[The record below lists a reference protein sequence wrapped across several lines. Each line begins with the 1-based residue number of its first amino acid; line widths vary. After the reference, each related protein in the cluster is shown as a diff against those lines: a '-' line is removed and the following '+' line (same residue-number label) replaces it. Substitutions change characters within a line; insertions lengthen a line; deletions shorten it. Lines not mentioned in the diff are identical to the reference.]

1 MNDDLGLYVHIPFCA
16 SKCDYCNFY
25 SVMPNGRIIAD
36 YIKAICTEIT
46 FYKGSHKTVN
56 TIYFGGGTPNIL
68 SFKDFA
74 RILETIKKVFKVSL
88 QAEITIEMNPNLV
101 TNETVQDFRLLGIN
115 RASIGVQ
122 SFKDRDLAFLR
133 REHNVNEAKEA
144 IKKIGTVFK
153 NISIDFIIGLPGQT
167 AKHYEEAAVLAQN
180 YGVKHISGYLLK
192 VENGTKFYNK
202 QTLTQLPKDEETA
215 NQYEHFVDKMNKYGY
230 EQYEISN
237 FAKTSYE
244 SVHNLKYWQCKEYI
258 GFGTSAHSYF
268 EGRRYYVSGN
278 ISNYLK
284 NMQQANQR
292 LRLKKGAL
300 PPHLQTR
307 EKTFSTPNDS
317 QIYYTEPC
325 DLFSERVILGL
336 RLNRGILLKELQEID
351 GDEYEKFIK
360 RLQTNKELDKFLIK
374 SNDRIS
380 LSTKGMLISNYIIA
394 TLLY

>member
-1 MNDDLGLYVHIPFCA
+1 MDDSLGLYIHIPFCA
-16 SKCDYCNFY
+16 SKCNYCNFY
-25 SVMPNGRIIAD
+25 SIMPNGRIISD

-46 FYKGSHKTVN
+46 FYKGINKTID

-74 RILETIKKVFKVSL
+74 RILETIKKVFNVSS
-88 QAEITIEMNPNLV
+88 QAEITIEMTPNLI
-101 TNETVQDFRLLGIN
+101 TNESIQDFRFLGIN
-115 RASIGVQ
+115 RFSIGVQ
-122 SFKDRDLAFLR
+122 SFRDKDLTFLR

-144 IKKIGTVFK
+144 IKKIKTAFK

-167 AKHYEEAAVLAQN
+167 AKQYEEAAIIAQN

-192 VENGTKFYNK
+192 VENGTRFYNK
-202 QTLTQLPKDEETA
+202 QTLAKLPSNEETA

-230 EQYEISN
+230 NQYEISN
-237 FAKTSYE
+237 FAKTLYK

-258 GFGTSAHSYF
+258 GLGTSAHSYF
-268 EGRRYYVSGN
+268 KGRRYYVSSN

-284 NMQQANQR
+284 NMQQADQR
-292 LRLKKGAL
+292 LKLKKGAL

-307 EKTFSTPNDS
+307 EKPFSAFSDS

-325 DLFSERVILGL
+325 DLFSERVMLGL
-336 RLNRGILLKELQEID
+336 RLNSGILLKDLKKID
-351 GDEYEKFIK
+351 ENEYEKFMK
-360 RLQTNKELDKFLIK
+360 RLQSNKELDKFLIK
-374 SNDRIS
+374 SNDRIA